1 MADKKK
7 KNAKK
12 TNFVTRWWRE
22 TMGELRKVT
31 WPTPKETVSLTR
43 VVIIVMLVM
52 SAILGLFDLGFT
64 RLIAWL
70 LKS

>member
-7 KNAKK
+7 KSAKK
-12 TNFVTRWWRE
+12 TNFLTRWWRE

-31 WPTPKETVSLTR
+31 WPTPKEALSLTR
-43 VVIIVMLVM
+43 VVIIVIIVM

-64 RLIAWL
+64 RLISWI
-70 LKS
+70 LKA

>member
-7 KNAKK
+7 KSGKK
-12 TNFVTRWWRE
+12 TNFLTRWWRE
-22 TMGELRKVT
+22 TMGELRKVS
-31 WPTPKETVSLTR
+31 WPTPKEAIGLTK
-43 VVIIVMLVM
+43 VVVVVMILM

-64 RLIAWL
+64 RLISWL